1 MSTQPSSLSADAK
14 ATFQY
19 LKYLDLKKAGAPDKA
34 LQALQN
40 ATRLSP
46 SPELYLEQAR
56 FHWRRGQQNKA
67 LKAAKSG
74 LQKFPGQGELVRY
87 LARLFMEQDKL
98 DNATSLLSVYLQK
111 HGGDPATVAEL
122 AQVYLQQDHYGKARK
137 LLKSVPQ
144 DQRSPQIHF
153 LLGKIHLEKEK
164 PSQAISHL
172 RTAVEL
178 DPDYLQAWARL
189 GYAYEESK
197 NYSEAKQAYSVLLN
211 KRRASNELLLKLI
224 DLNLKLNNPDQAMDY
239 IRRDSSG
246 PEFLFRACSLLIR
259 SNFFERAGQVLDMLP
274 ESSRKTSRNLY
285 YRAIISLRRDGE
297 PREALEYLNRITPSS
312 ELHQKAQLLK
322 ARIMFRHQQVE
333 KALQSARQGR
343 KDYPGVD
350 AFWVLESRILL
361 EQDKPRMAKK
371 ILLKGLEGDSSRTG
385 LLFQLAVVEHELG
398 NIETAI
404 SKMRRILN
412 QEPENA
418 SALNFI
424 GYTLV
429 EQERNLEEAG
439 RLIRQALKL
448 DPENPYYLD
457 SLAWYLFKTDS
468 RQKAWKTIQKAISQ
482 IGDDP
487 TIWEHYA
494 DIANS
499 LEKEEKARKG
509 YKRALELDPENPEAL
524 RKKLKGLSGK

>member
-1 MSTQPSSLSADAK
+1 MSTQSSSLSADAK

-19 LKYLDLKKAGAPDKA
+19 LKYLDLKKADAPDKT

-46 SPELYLEQAR
+46 SPELYLEQVR
-56 FHWRRGQQNKA
+56 FHRRLGQQNKA

-74 LQKFPGQGELVRY
+74 LQKFPGQGDLVRY

-122 AQVYLQQDHYGKARK
+122 AQVYLQQDNYGKAQK
-137 LLKSVPQ
+137 LLQSVPQ

-153 LLGKIHLEKEK
+153 LLGKIHLEKEEV
-164 PSQAISHL
+164 SQAIPHL

-197 NYSEAKQAYSVLLN
+197 NYSEAKQAYSVLLD
-211 KRRASNELLLKLI
+211 KRRANEQLLLKLI
-224 DLNLKLNNPDQAMDY
+224 DLNLKLNNPEQVMDY
-239 IRRDSSG
+239 VRRSSSG
-246 PEFLFRACSLLIR
+246 PDFLFQACSLLIQ
-259 SNFFERAGQVLDMLP
+259 SKFFERAGQVLDMLP
-274 ESSRKTSRNLY
+274 ESARNNSRNLY
-285 YRAIISLRRDGE
+285 YRAIISLRRDRQ
-297 PREALEYLNRITPSS
+297 PQEALEYLNRITPSS
-312 ELHQKAQLLK
+312 ELHQNAQLLK
-322 ARIMFRHQQVE
+322 ARIMFRHQEVE
-333 KALQSARQGR
+333 KALKSARKGR
-343 KDYPGVD
+343 KDYPGME
-350 AFWVLESRILL
+350 AFWVLESRLL
-361 EQDKPRMAKK
+361 LQQDKPNMAKK
-371 ILLKGLEGDSSRTG
+371 LLLKGLERDSNRTE
-385 LLFQLAVVEHELG
+385 LLFQLALVEHKLG

-404 SKMRRILN
+404 RKMRRLLQ

-418 SALNFI
+418 AALNFV

-429 EQERNLEEAG
+429 EQERDLDEAG

-468 RQKAWKTIQKAISQ
+468 REKAWKKIQKAISQ
-482 IGDDP
+482 IEDDP
-487 TIWEHYA
+487 IIWEHYA
-494 DIANS
+494 DIAKS
-499 LEKEEKARKG
+499 LEKKEQARKG
-509 YKRALELDPENPEAL
+509 YKKALELDPENPETL
-524 RKKLKGLSGK
+524 RKKLQGLKGK

>member
-1 MSTQPSSLSADAK
+1 MSTQPPSLSADAK

-19 LKYLDLKKAGAPDKA
+19 LKYLDLKKADAPEKA

-46 SPELYLEQAR
+46 SPELYLEQGR
-56 FHWRRGQQNKA
+56 FHWQRGQKDKA

-74 LQKFPGQGELVRY
+74 LQKFPGQGDLVRY
-87 LARLFMEQDKL
+87 LARLFIEQDKL
-98 DNATSLLSVYLQK
+98 DNATSLLSVYLRK

-122 AQVYLQQDHYGKARK
+122 AKVYLQQENYGKARR
-137 LLKSVPQ
+137 LLQSVPQ
-144 DQRSPQIHF
+144 DKRSPQIHF
-153 LLGKIHLEKEK
+153 LLGKIYLEKEEA
-164 PSQAISHL
+164 SQAISHL
-172 RTAVEL
+172 RNAVEL
-178 DPDYLQAWARL
+178 NPDYLQAWARL

-211 KRRASNELLLKLI
+211 ERRASDELLLKLI

-239 IRRDSSG
+239 VRRKSSG
-246 PEFLFRACSLLIR
+246 PDFLFQACSLLIQ

-274 ESSRKTSRNLY
+274 ESARKTSRNFY
-285 YRAIISLRRDGE
+285 YRAIISLRRDEE
-297 PREALEYLNRITPSS
+297 PRKALEYLNRITPSS
-312 ELHQKAQLLK
+312 ELHQNAQLLK
-322 ARIMFRHQQVE
+322 ARIMFRHQEVE
-333 KALQSARQGR
+333 KALKSARKGR
-343 KDYPGVD
+343 KDYPGVE
-350 AFWVLESRILL
+350 AFWVLESRLLL

-371 ILLKGLEGDSSRTG
+371 ILRKGLERDSNRTD
-385 LLFQLAVVEHELG
+385 LLFQLALVEHELG
-398 NIETAI
+398 NFQTAI
-404 SKMRRILN
+404 GKMRRLLQ

-429 EQERNLEEAG
+429 EQEQDLDEAG

-468 RQKAWKTIQKAISQ
+468 RQKAWETIQKAISQ
-482 IGDDP
+482 IEDDP

-499 LEKEEKARKG
+499 LEKKKKARKG
-509 YKRALELDPENPEAL
+509 YQRALELDPENPESL
-524 RKKLKGLSGK
+524 RKKLQGLMEK